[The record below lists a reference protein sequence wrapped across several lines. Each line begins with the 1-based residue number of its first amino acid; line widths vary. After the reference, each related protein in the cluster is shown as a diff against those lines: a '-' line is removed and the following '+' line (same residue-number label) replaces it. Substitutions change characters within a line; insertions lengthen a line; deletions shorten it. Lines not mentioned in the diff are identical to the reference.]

1 MTRLMDKAGYVRR
14 ARLHP
19 DPRNRPDGSG
29 YEDLENLGLSLKYL
43 GCLQALQVRPHP
55 DRRGHY
61 VIADGWRRWAAS
73 EGILDEL
80 PVQVTGELPVSEPAA
95 WPLVAVT
102 TSVQKVRLGPVEM
115 ARALGALLAE
125 VGTQAEICR
134 LTGMAPGVVSRH
146 LQLLQADEDT
156 LEAVRAGTLPVGAVR
171 DAIAETRGRRPGGQ
185 RGTRRRA
192 PAHFTATHPLAEAA
206 ARRCTA
212 AGHEP
217 WTRLNKVA
225 CGPCLEAAI
234 REDERTQGGR
244 RGVVTPLASRQA
256 AS

>member
-1 MTRLMDKAGYVRR
+1 MTRLIGKSGYVPR

-19 DPRNRPDGSG
+19 DPQNRSDGSG
-29 YEDLENLGLSLKYL
+29 YEDLENLALTIRHL

-55 DRRGHY
+55 GLPGHY

-73 EGILDEL
+73 EGILGEL
-80 PVQVTGELPVSEPAA
+80 PVQVIGELPVSERAA
-95 WPLVAVT
+95 GPLVAVT

-134 LTGMAPGVVSRH
+134 LTGMDPGVVSRH
-146 LQLLQADEDT
+146 LQLLQADECT

-171 DAIAETRGRRPGGQ
+171 DAIAEARGRRGGGQ
-185 RGTRRRA
+185 RGTWRRP
-192 PAHFTATHPLAEAA
+192 PAYFTATHPVAGAA
-206 ARRCTA
+206 AQRCAA

-234 REDERTQGGR
+234 REDERNQGGR
-244 RGVVTPLASRQA
+244 PGVVTPLARRQA